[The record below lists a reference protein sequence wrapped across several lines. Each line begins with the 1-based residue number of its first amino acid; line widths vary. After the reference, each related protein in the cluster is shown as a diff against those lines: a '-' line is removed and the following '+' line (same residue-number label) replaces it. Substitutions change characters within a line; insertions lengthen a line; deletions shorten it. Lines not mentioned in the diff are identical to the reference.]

1 MTQNPMRLGN
11 VTSERW
17 MAEFPLQQVWTITK
31 SPYYPDQ
38 GDYQLRYIRTHGE
51 YGMNNVDFELPPGS
65 SFPVYHF
72 WRVIDVEGTNLVQLR
87 SVLQFDWDGVGE
99 QCLKHNGNGT
109 DATFE
114 ECDTQDWT
122 QHWIYIDP
130 VSLGSVVE
138 QTD

>member
-1 MTQNPMRLGN
+1 
-11 VTSERW
+11 
-17 MAEFPLQQVWTITK
+17 
-31 SPYYPDQ
+31 
-38 GDYQLRYIRTHGE
+38 
-51 YGMNNVDFELPPGS
+51 MNNVDFELPPGS

-99 QCLKHNGNGT
+99 QCLKHNGNGYEHNFIEWCVYLDLCVSEIFRT